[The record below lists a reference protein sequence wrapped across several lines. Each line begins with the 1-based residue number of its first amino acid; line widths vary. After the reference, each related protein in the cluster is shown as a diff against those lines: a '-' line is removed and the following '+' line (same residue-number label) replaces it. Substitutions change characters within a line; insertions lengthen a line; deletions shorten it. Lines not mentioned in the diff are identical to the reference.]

1 MEATPQE
8 VGEPRFDVRA
18 RRAPDCPL
26 EGLQQRLIDLAR
38 LPPAKVQSLAE
49 ALQSASSVV
58 LGRNISRERA
68 ERANLLERAGLL
80 VEITPVLQLAP
91 KPESDVD
98 GRVECPACGEIMV
111 PGPHRQCAHCGVYID
126 KVSPELL
133 MRRKLRKQEQAR
145 VALRVAAE
153 QQQSRRRAEAAM
165 EERLRLEIRQQMESR
180 HGLKSPGRALPAWQR
195 PAKLAGG
202 VMLVGAAFVAGWFMP
217 RGGTLESVPVATAS
231 AGIAGVP
238 PGEQI
243 ERLLAHVDRGEQ
255 APGAGRRPAPPIW
268 TVEPADSLRA
278 GPDVP
283 PQSPEQLLATSFGRL
298 DGLPPLGA
306 GVTWPVDLLPG
317 LRADLAVALAESGQM
332 GRAEELLQSLE
343 PWRTSVEPR
352 LTEQLRRARLLV
364 HAWGLL
370 DHGLTTVQ
378 PLLTRVSDGLRSMV
392 DPIERA
398 SLLAQVVPVMA
409 RAPAV
414 SDDVIA
420 GLIRQTGAAVKAVAE
435 QGPRHRLTEAW
446 IVAEAQ
452 VLLARAEHEAV
463 RGHFSRLRTRVAALA
478 ALQPQTLEPATQAR
492 LLAMQVRVSQLAGE
506 APERLVTAWRQ
517 AFERVP
523 SIAEQADLLRE
534 AVELP
539 GGALVDDAR
548 RLATR
553 LATRGEAASQGAARA
568 EGLGRLSLLWAELG
582 DADQAAL
589 WRQRALQTPGL
600 QPETALRL
608 RAQLTTEA
616 EICLAQATLRL
627 GDLARAESHWRRVAT
642 YVL

>member
-26 EGLQQRLIDLAR
+26 EGLQQRLVDLAR
-38 LPPAKVQSLAE
+38 LPPAKAQSLVE
-49 ALQSASSVV
+49 ALQAAPTVV
-58 LGRNISRERA
+58 LGRSVSRERA
-68 ERANLLERAGLL
+68 AKAQLLSRAGLHI
-80 VEITPVLQLAP
+80 EITPVLQLAP
-91 KPESDVD
+91 KPVSDVD

-126 KVSPELL
+126 KVSPEVL

-145 VALRVAAE
+145 VQLRLAAE
-153 QQQSRRRAEAAM
+153 QQQSRQRAEAEM
-165 EERLRLEIRQQMESR
+165 EQRLRQEIREQLESR
-180 HGLKSPGRALPAWQR
+180 HGLAGPGRALPAWQR
-195 PAKLAGG
+195 PAILGGG
-202 VMLVGAAFVAGWFMP
+202 VVLAGAAFAAGWFLP
-217 RGGTLESVPVATAS
+217 HGAPLDAVPVATAT
-231 AGIAGVP
+231 AGTAGVP

-268 TVEPADSLRA
+268 TVEPADSLRP

-283 PQSPEQLLATSFGRL
+283 PQSPEQLLATSFGRVE
-298 DGLPPLGA
+298 GLPPLGA
-306 GVTWPVDLLPG
+306 GLAWPVDLLPG

-343 PWRTSVEPR
+343 PWRASVDPR

-364 HAWGLL
+364 HAWGLY

-378 PLLTRVSDGLRSMV
+378 PLLTRLSEGLRSMV

-414 SDDVIA
+414 SDEVIT

-435 QGPRHRLTEAW
+435 PGPRHRLTEAW

-463 RGHFSRLRTRVAALA
+463 SGHFSRLRARIAALA
-478 ALQPQTLEPATQAR
+478 ALQPQTIEPATQAR
-492 LLAMQVRVSQLAGE
+492 LLARQVRISQLAGE
-506 APERLVTAWRQ
+506 STERLVMAWLQ
-517 AFERVP
+517 AVERVP
-523 SIAEQADLLRE
+523 TMAEQADLLRE
-534 AVELP
+534 AVEQP
-539 GGALVDDAR
+539 GGALLDDAR
-548 RLATR
+548 RLAGR
-553 LATRGEAASQGAARA
+553 LATRGEAAGQGAARA

-582 DADQAAL
+582 DADQASL

-616 EICLAQATLRL
+616 EIGLAQATQRL
-627 GDLARAESHWRRVAT
+627 GELARAESHWRRVAT

>member
-38 LPPAKVQSLAE
+38 LPPAKAQALAE

-58 LGRNISRERA
+58 LGRGVSRERA

-91 KPESDVD
+91 KPESDGD

-153 QQQSRRRAEAAM
+153 QQQSRRRAEAEM
-165 EERLRLEIRQQMESR
+165 EHRLRQEIRQQLESR
-180 HGLKSPGRALPAWQR
+180 HGLARPGRALPLWQR
-195 PAKLAGG
+195 PAMLGGG
-202 VMLVGAAFVAGWFMP
+202 VMLAGAAFAAGWFMP
-217 RGGTLESVPVATAS
+217 RGGSLDAVPVAA
-231 AGIAGVP
+231 AAAWVA
-238 PGEQI
+238 PGEPI
-243 ERLLAHVDRGEQ
+243 DRLLARVDRGEQ
-255 APGAGRRPAPPIW
+255 APSAGGRPAAPIW
-268 TVEPADSLRA
+268 TVEPADSLRP

-283 PQSPEQLLATSFGRL
+283 PQTPEQLLATSFGRVE
-298 DGLPPLGA
+298 GLPPLGA

-317 LRADLAVALAESGQM
+317 LRADLAVALAESGQL

-343 PWRTSVEPR
+343 PWRASVDPR
-352 LTEQLRRARLLV
+352 LTEQLRRARLMV
-364 HAWGLL
+364 HAWGLH
-370 DHGLTTVQ
+370 DHGLTSVQ
-378 PLLTRVSDGLRSMV
+378 PLLTRLGEGLRSMV

-414 SDDVIA
+414 SDEVIT

-435 QGPRHRLTEAW
+435 QAPRHRLTEAW

-463 RGHFSRLRTRVAALA
+463 SGHFSRLRARVAALA
-478 ALQPQTLEPATQAR
+478 ALQPQTIEPATQAR
-492 LLAMQVRVSQLAGE
+492 LLAMQVRISQLAGE
-506 APERLVTAWRQ
+506 STARLVMAWLQ

-523 SIAEQADLLRE
+523 TIAEQADLLRE
-534 AVELP
+534 AVDLP
-539 GGALVDDAR
+539 GGALVEEAR
-548 RLATR
+548 RLAMR
-553 LATRGEAASQGAARA
+553 LATRGEAAGQGAARA

-582 DADQAAL
+582 DADQASL

-616 EICLAQATLRL
+616 EICLAQATMRL